1 MNYPNLVIL
10 FLIFSLT
17 SLFSNGFLLIV
28 NPPAKIN
35 PFTLEVKNHNVN
47 VKIDETISETEVDQT
62 FYNPT
67 NRTLEGN
74 YLFPIPRGAV
84 IKNFT
89 MFINGVET
97 KAELLDANKAKQI
110 YEDIVRKQL
119 DPALLEYNGCDLF
132 KVRVFPIEPRSDKRI
147 KISYTEVLN
156 KDMGTVEYIYNLS
169 GKKFSS
175 LPVKNLTINLEIR
188 SKNEIKN
195 IYSPTHKLEIIK
207 KSKNFVL
214 VSYEDVDIKSNNDL
228 KLYYDIDDRKMGVS
242 LLTHKE
248 KDEDGFFLL
257 NITPSIDF
265 NQNEVEEKDVTFVF
279 DSSGSMSGKNLSQAK
294 EALKFCINNLDTKDR
309 FDVIRFSTEAEAL
322 FGKLTD
328 VNRQTREKSSLF
340 IDKIEAIGGTN
351 MEDAFKLAL
360 SNNDNTER
368 LHLVVFITDGK
379 PTIGETDENLLIKSI
394 KNLNKDK
401 IRIFTFGIGYEI
413 NTHLLDKITNLTKAY
428 SSYILPEE
436 NIEVKISNF
445 FLKVKSPV
453 LTDIKLTI
461 KDGIKISKIYP
472 KEIPDL
478 FRGSSVNLLG
488 IYEGNG
494 DTEVILEGNVG
505 KKRLQFNNKFNFT
518 NEKTK
523 NDFIPKLWAT
533 RRVGYLLELIRLNKE
548 EKEIVDE
555 IVYLSKKYGIVTPY
569 TSYLI
574 LEDQIRQDPRRIMG
588 NDFEIFKKDEVN
600 KMYDTSK
607 KSYDTMRQEKS
618 GKNGVMASRE
628 LQDLNMVNN
637 LEEQQRQNF
646 INISNYKN
654 IHNRIFY
661 QDNKYW
667 VDAKINSK
675 DKKERVVI
683 RVQFASEKYFD
694 LIKQND
700 EIGGYLSLGKNVRF
714 LFDNQVYEIYE

>member
-1 MNYPNLVIL
+1 M
-10 FLIFSLT
+10 
-17 SLFSNGFLLIV
+17 
-28 NPPAKIN
+28 
-35 PFTLEVKNHNVN
+35 
-47 VKIDETISETEVDQT
+47 
-62 FYNPT
+62 
-67 NRTLEGN
+67 
-74 YLFPIPRGAV
+74 
-84 IKNFT
+84 
-89 MFINGVET
+89 
-97 KAELLDANKAKQI
+97 
-110 YEDIVRKQL
+110 
-119 DPALLEYNGCDLF
+119 
-132 KVRVFPIEPRSDKRI
+132 
-147 KISYTEVLN
+147 
-156 KDMGTVEYIYNLS
+156 
-169 GKKFSS
+169 
-175 LPVKNLTINLEIR
+175 
-188 SKNEIKN
+188 
-195 IYSPTHKLEIIK
+195 
-207 KSKNFVL
+207 
-214 VSYEDVDIKSNNDL
+214 
-228 KLYYDIDDRKMGVS
+228 
-242 LLTHKE
+242 
-248 KDEDGFFLL
+248 
-257 NITPSIDF
+257 
-265 NQNEVEEKDVTFVF
+265 
-279 DSSGSMSGKNLSQAK
+279 
-294 EALKFCINNLDTKDR
+294 
-309 FDVIRFSTEAEAL
+309 
-322 FGKLTD
+322 
-328 VNRQTREKSSLF
+328 
-340 IDKIEAIGGTN
+340 
-351 MEDAFKLAL
+351 
-360 SNNDNTER
+360 
-368 LHLVVFITDGK
+368 
-379 PTIGETDENLLIKSI
+379 
-394 KNLNKDK
+394 
-401 IRIFTFGIGYEI
+401 
-413 NTHLLDKITNLTKAY
+413 
-428 SSYILPEE
+428 
-436 NIEVKISNF
+436 
-445 FLKVKSPV
+445 
-453 LTDIKLTI
+453 
-461 KDGIKISKIYP
+461 
-472 KEIPDL
+472 
-478 FRGSSVNLLG
+478 
-488 IYEGNG
+488 
-494 DTEVILEGNVG
+494 G